1 MALSGA
7 LFGWMVL
14 SIAGFLVIVLVILA
28 FWVRRLH
35 RAAPGPMLFRRQE
48 NPILSPSKEEPWE
61 NAAVFNPAAILA
73 GGTVHLFYRAL
84 GGDGISRIGY
94 ARSEDGIHFERFPE
108 PAFVM
113 RAPASPRFKNP
124 FADSILHYNPGLYAS
139 GGGWGGSEDPRAVLI
154 DGIVYLL
161 FGVFESWE
169 SMRVA
174 LTSLPLADVEKRAW
188 RWAEHS
194 FISPPGETNKNWV
207 MFPEKIHGKFAILH
221 ALTPKVMVDYVD
233 SPEEWRERP
242 VRSDNRRSGRKGH
255 WDAFI
260 RGAAAPPLRTKYG
273 WLLLYHA
280 MDPAQGPGYNVGAM
294 LLDLEDPTKVLHR
307 SESPVLEPVE
317 WYENDWKPGVVY
329 ASGAIIKDDT
339 LFVYYGGGDK
349 TVSLATAP
357 LEPFLQKLLLSSTHV
372 HRQTQPRKSAH
383 RSRERARVG
392 GARDL

>member
-1 MALSGA
+1 
-7 LFGWMVL
+7 MVL
-14 SIAGFLVIVLVILA
+14 SIAGFLVIVLVVLA
-28 FWVRRLH
+28 FWVRRLR

-174 LTSLPLADVEKRAW
+174 LTSL
-188 RWAEHS
+188 HS
-194 FISPPGETNKNWV
+194 LMSRSARGDGRNTFS
-207 MFPEKIHGKFAILH
+207 
-221 ALTPKVMVDYVD
+221 YRR
-233 SPEEWRERP
+233 RERRIRTGSCSRKRYTANLRYST
-242 VRSDNRRSGRKGH
+242 RSRRRSWWIMSTHRK
-255 WDAFI
+255 
-260 RGAAAPPLRTKYG
+260 
-273 WLLLYHA
+273 
-280 MDPAQGPGYNVGAM
+280 
-294 LLDLEDPTKVLHR
+294 
-307 SESPVLEPVE
+307 
-317 WYENDWKPGVVY
+317 
-329 ASGAIIKDDT
+329 SGASD
-339 LFVYYGGGDK
+339 
-349 TVSLATAP
+349 
-357 LEPFLQKLLLSSTHV
+357 Q
-372 HRQTQPRKSAH
+372 
-383 RSRERARVG
+383 
-392 GARDL
+392 